1 MTEFPANTGH
11 LGFLEGTTFP
21 NRQEMS
27 TKRIHGP
34 TQAGIWNDSSEY
46 AVSIVVSGGY
56 LDDNDDMDTI
66 LYTGQ
71 GGRDPANGRQIK
83 DQELTRGNKGLY
95 NSMKLKYP
103 VRVIR
108 GFQVEMGP
116 EKGYRYDGL
125 YLVTSSRIEASID
138 GPMIWR
144 FVLDKITD
152 TLNPSISPESK
163 QIENE
168 RGSTRLNRSV
178 YIVTKRMY
186 KVNIW
191 KSCPN
196 CSKSN
201 GKEMEFKLFVQL
213 DEDLDWNYASSDF
226 GFAVKRETAT
236 NPLGGQSLCK
246 VCRSNKKLSGLT
258 RSQLHGEII
267 ASGNWSNIEGFL

>member
-1 MTEFPANTGH
+1 MTEFPVNIGH
-11 LGFLEGTTFP
+11 LGFLEGTKFA

-27 TKRIHGP
+27 IKRIHGP
-34 TQAGIWNDSSEY
+34 TQAGIWNDGSDY

-56 LDDNDDMDTI
+56 VDDSDDMDTI

-71 GGRDPANGRQIK
+71 GGRDPTSGRQIK

-144 FVLDKITD
+144 FVLEKTNHGFDSSFSED
-152 TLNPSISPESK
+152 SK
-163 QIENE
+163 QIEKKKD
-168 RGSTRLNRSV
+168 SPRLNRSV
-178 YIVTKRMY
+178 YIVTKRMN

-191 KSCPN
+191 KSCPK

-201 GKEMEFKLFVQL
+201 GQEMEFKLFVQL
-213 DEDLDWNYASSDF
+213 DEDVGWNYASSDF

-258 RSQLHGEII
+258 KSQLHGEII
-267 ASGNWSNIEGFL
+267 ASGNWSDIEEFL

>member
-1 MTEFPANTGH
+1 MTEFPVNIGH
-11 LGFLEGTTFP
+11 LGFLEGTKFA

-34 TQAGIWNDSSEY
+34 IQAGIWNNGSDY

-56 LDDNDDMDTI
+56 VDDSDDMDTI

-71 GGRDPANGRQIK
+71 GGRDPTGGRQIK

-144 FVLDKITD
+144 FVLEKIND
-152 TLNPSISPESK
+152 SLNSSFTADSK
-163 QIENE
+163 QIENKDD
-168 RGSTRLNRSV
+168 SFRLNRSV
-178 YIVTKRMY
+178 YIVTKRMN

-191 KSCPN
+191 KSCPK
-196 CSKSN
+196 CSKFN
-201 GKEMEFKLFVQL
+201 GYY
-213 DEDLDWNYASSDF
+213 NYS
-226 GFAVKRETAT
+226 
-236 NPLGGQSLCK
+236 
-246 VCRSNKKLSGLT
+246 
-258 RSQLHGEII
+258 
-267 ASGNWSNIEGFL
+267 

>member
-1 MTEFPANTGH
+1 MTEFPVNIGH
-11 LGFLEGTTFP
+11 LGFLEGTKFA

-27 TKRIHGP
+27 IKRIHGP
-34 TQAGIWNDSSEY
+34 TQAGIWNDGSDY

-56 LDDNDDMDTI
+56 VDDSDDMDTI

-71 GGRDPANGRQIK
+71 GGRDPTSGRQIK

-144 FVLDKITD
+144 FVLEKIND
-152 TLNPSISPESK
+152 SINSSFTADSK
-163 QIENE
+163 QIENKDD
-168 RGSTRLNRSV
+168 SLRLNRSV
-178 YIVTKRMY
+178 YIVTKRMN

-191 KSCPN
+191 KSCPK

-201 GKEMEFKLFVQL
+201 GQEMEFKLFVQL
-213 DEDLDWNYASSDF
+213 DEDLGWNYASSDF

-258 RSQLHGEII
+258 KSQLHGELI
-267 ASGNWSNIEGFL
+267 ASGNWTDIEEFL

>member
-1 MTEFPANTGH
+1 MTEFPVNIGH
-11 LGFLEGTTFP
+11 LGFLEGTKFA

-27 TKRIHGP
+27 IKRIHGP
-34 TQAGIWNDSSEY
+34 TQAGIWNNGSDY

-56 LDDNDDMDTI
+56 VDDSDDMDTI

-71 GGRDPANGRQIK
+71 GGRDPTSGRQIK

-125 YLVTSSRIEASID
+125 YLVTSSRLEASID

-144 FVLDKITD
+144 FALEKINSSSLKKIIPIND
-152 TLNPSISPESK
+152 GL
-163 QIENE
+163 ENRSE
-168 RGSTRLNRSV
+168 YLKLNRSIYV
-178 YIVTKRMY
+178 VTKMLNKLY
-186 KVNIW
+186 VW

-196 CSKSN
+196 CSKLN

-213 DEDLDWNYASSDF
+213 DEDLGWNYASSDF
-226 GFAVKRETAT
+226 GFTVKRETAA

-246 VCRSNKKLSGLT
+246 ICRSRNKLPGLT
-258 RSQLHGEII
+258 KAQLGGEFLG
-267 ASGNWSNIEGFL
+267 SGNWNDIEKLL